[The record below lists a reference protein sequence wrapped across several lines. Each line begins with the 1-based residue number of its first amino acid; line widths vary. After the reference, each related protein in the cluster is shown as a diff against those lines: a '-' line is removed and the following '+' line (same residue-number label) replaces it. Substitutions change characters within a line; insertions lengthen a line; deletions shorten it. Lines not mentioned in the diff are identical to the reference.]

1 MFPEVLSRILKQ
13 GMGHSRLGDGVVP
26 VLKKKNPSV
35 VSPLLRS
42 KGWNARVDARLLRAT
57 EAWENAPE
65 FRAHGHSLRRLFTD
79 LKIDAV
85 LCIQGRPSVC
95 IKDARA
101 LSPAEVELL
110 RRQLWNMGAATL
122 FIAEG
127 LQDIKVFSTLVK
139 PISNDVHGSN
149 AQLPNESIQK
159 LQTVE
164 LALRLSRL
172 VHRIETGAIY
182 LEHKSLFDPQCAV
195 DRALLENLREV
206 RNLICPERSRRG
218 YQDAHALIGRFLFSC
233 YLLDRRIIGP
243 AYLNSVNLPEADDV
257 LGLLQ
262 IATDAPKTL
271 TQLFKVLQRDFNGSL
286 FGNTLDEQ
294 EIGQD
299 KIGYLQ
305 RFLSGEDLRTGQQSL
320 FRLYD
325 FAFIPVEFISSIYE
339 DFLGAEAEAE
349 AAEKKSNTTVAS
361 RPHSQRNQGAYYTPP
376 RLAELAVDIATEGWS
391 TLLDKRCLDPACGS
405 GVFLVILFIR
415 MAEEWRKRN
424 PTADTRQRYEELMR
438 LLSENLRGSD
448 IHPTAC
454 LVTCFSLY
462 LAFLDQMNPKE
473 IIELRDALERDAR
486 AKLLPRIL
494 WEHDKPRPRFPHLV
508 TVRGLDFFAMPAD
521 KEFHLVI
528 GNPPWVSRKP
538 APAAEKW
545 LFSTNDNPYLKD
557 IKAAKPG
564 LTLFP
569 AHELACAFMWKAGL
583 HILPEGRVCQVLPSR
598 VFLSNNTDRFQFAW
612 LQSHRVETVW
622 LLADWRFVLFPNAD
636 CPSFICRYHPR
647 IEGEALGNFEFIT
660 PKVELLD
667 PRQALIPVLPE
678 DQKQLSELDI
688 ASAATHRDAAA
699 AWKKHHWG
707 TPRDARLIER
717 IAGMPRLKRLA
728 KRPPSDPTKVPT
740 DRKRSW
746 FKGQGFQPVSDSTT
760 DPKSV
765 FWKRSDL
772 FLAADAPVLELL
784 LLQENCIPIGNLY
797 RDEGLHR
804 DRSPLLYKHPLLL
817 INKACT
823 KFLFSD
829 FDVLFRDD
837 FQSICAPHQE
847 EDELLFLTAVLSS
860 PLAQYLLFH
869 TTANI
874 GIERDIARLEEI
886 LELPFPLPEDTLDPQ
901 RSEKILRS
909 AAQRLRKLHK
919 ELQKQENLLGRD
931 SLIQDAQAE
940 LYKHVCDYFEICE
953 WEQHLIRDTVEI
965 FRPSSTP
972 SSLDSDTLFTA
983 RPSIPEQRMAYAE
996 TLVKTFRDWSGTKR
1010 HLCASTSIADE
1021 SGLSLVT
1028 LSVGDKAEQYIESSS
1043 DGRVSRAL
1051 KSIQESSAQH
1061 GTLFSR
1067 LRGFVLYEPDR
1078 VHILKPL
1085 NLRHWTRTAALN
1097 DADEILARMMEEDGW
1112 HD

>member
-1 MFPEVLSRILKQ
+1 M
-13 GMGHSRLGDGVVP
+13 P
-26 VLKKKNPSV
+26 VLKKTKQGIA
-35 VSPLLRS
+35 SPLLRS
-42 KGWNARVDARLLRAT
+42 EGWEARVDARLLRAS
-57 EAWENAPE
+57 EAWEEAPE

-101 LSPAEVELL
+101 LSSAEVELL
-110 RRQLWNMGAATL
+110 RRQLWNMGTATL
-122 FIAEG
+122 FVAECH
-127 LQDIKVFSTLVK
+127 QDVKVFSTLVK
-139 PISNDVHGSN
+139 PVSGDPDGGN
-149 AQLPNESIQK
+149 AQLPNETIQN

-164 LALRLSRL
+164 LALHLGRL
-172 VHRIETGAIY
+172 VRRIETGAIY
-182 LEHKSLFDPQCAV
+182 LEHKSLFDPQCAI

-206 RNLICPERSRRG
+206 RNLICPQRSRQG

-262 IATDAPKTL
+262 SATDAPKTL
-271 TQLFKVLQRDFNGSL
+271 TQLFRVLQRDFNGSL
-286 FGNTLDEQ
+286 FGNTIDDRDISQEQ
-294 EIGQD
+294 
-299 KIGYLQ
+299 IGYLQ
-305 RFLSGEDLRTGQQSL
+305 RFLSGEDLHTGQLSL

-349 AAEKKSNTTVAS
+349 AAERKSDSTGTS
-361 RPHSQRNQGAYYTPP
+361 RAHSQRSQGAYYTPP
-376 RLAELAVDIATEGWS
+376 RLAELAVDIATEGWT
-391 TLLDKRCLDPACGS
+391 TLLDKRCFDPACGS

-424 PTADTRQRYEELMR
+424 PTADTRQRYDELMR

-473 IIELRDALERDAR
+473 IVELRDALERDAR
-486 AKLLPRIL
+486 TKLLPRIL
-494 WEHDKPRPRFPHLV
+494 WEHNKPRPRFPHLV
-508 TVRGLDFFAMPAD
+508 TVRGLDFFEMSAD
-521 KEFHLVI
+521 GEFHLVI

-538 APAAEKW
+538 APTAEKW
-545 LFSTNDNPYLKD
+545 LLSTGDNPHLKD
-557 IKAAKPG
+557 ITTTNPE

-583 HILPEGRVCQVLPSR
+583 HLLPEGRVCQVLPSR
-598 VFLSNNTDRFQFAW
+598 VFLSNNTDRFQSAW
-612 LQSHRVETVW
+612 LGSHRLEAVW

-647 IEGEALGNFEFIT
+647 SEDEPLGNFEFVT

-667 PRQALIPVLPE
+667 PRQALITILPE

-688 ASAATHRDAAA
+688 VSAATSRDAAA

-717 IAGMPRLKRLA
+717 VALMPRLKRLA
-728 KRPPSDPTKVPT
+728 KRPPSDPATISP
-740 DRKRSW
+740 DRNRSW
-746 FKGQGFQPVSDSTT
+746 FKGQGFQPASNSTT
-760 DPKSV
+760 APKSV
-765 FWKRSDL
+765 FWKKSDL
-772 FLAADAPVLELL
+772 FLEAESHVLELL
-784 LLQENCIPIGNLY
+784 LLQENCTEIGDLY
-797 RDEGLHR
+797 RNEGLHR
-804 DRSPLLYKHPLLL
+804 GRSPLLYKHPLLL

-837 FQSICAPHQE
+837 FQSICAPPHE

-860 PLAQYLLFH
+860 PLTQYLLFH

-886 LELPFPLPEDTLDPQ
+886 LELPFPLPEDTANPE

-909 AAQRLRKLHK
+909 CAQRLRRLHK
-919 ELQKQENLLGRD
+919 DLQKQENLLRRD
-931 SLIQDAQAE
+931 SLIQDARAE

-953 WEQHLIRDTVEI
+953 WEQHLIKDTVEI

-972 SSLDSDTLFTA
+972 SSLESDTLFTA
-983 RPSIPEQRMAYAE
+983 RPSVPEHRLAYAE
-996 TLVKTFRDWSGTKR
+996 TLVKTFRDWSSAKR
-1010 HLCASTSIADE
+1010 HLCTSTSIAE
-1021 SGLSLVT
+1021 EFGLSLIT
-1028 LSVGDKAEQYIESSS
+1028 LSICDKAKPYIESFS
-1043 DGRVSRAL
+1043 DGRLGRAL
-1051 KSIQESSAQH
+1051 ERIQKSSAKH
-1061 GTLFSR
+1061 GALFSR

-1085 NLRHWTRTAALN
+1085 NRRHWTRTAALN